1 MENYSKIMREL
12 SSTIYFTH
20 FLFIDII
27 NQTQVGNTAITFI
40 QVMLLCVTFYFIIKK
55 INNKKLNILINA

>member
-1 MENYSKIMREL
+1 MREL

-27 NQTQVGNTAITFI
+27 NPAQSGNTIITL
-40 QVMLLCVTFYFIIKK
+40 VVTLLLCTVFYYIIKK
-55 INNKKLNILINA
+55 INNRRLNILINA

>member
-1 MENYSKIMREL
+1 MQRISKIMREL

-27 NQTQVGNTAITFI
+27 NQNQVGNTVITFI
-40 QVMLLCVTFYFIIKK
+40 QVMLLCVVFYFIIKK
-55 INNKKLNILINA
+55 INNEKLNILINA